1 MKSENISDL
10 ATALAKAQSEM
21 KDAVL
26 SKVNPHFKNKYA
38 DLPAVREAITAPLT
52 KNGIAVT
59 QTMDADENGRSY
71 IVTTL
76 MHTSGQWISGRTPI
90 LVEKTTM
97 QALGSGITCA
107 RRYALAAICGI
118 ASDEDDD
125 AEAADHSTKDAK
137 VEKNPPGITAFRQ
150 ESREFYK
157 ELYACTDYDQYIAFI
172 GQPNVKAFLKKVQT
186 EFAKDWLGD
195 GGDVKGIKEDMRIF
209 CERLKATKEPTE

>member
-1 MKSENISDL
+1 MKSEKIDAL
-10 ATALAKAQSEM
+10 AMALAKAQSEM

-26 SKVNPHFKNKYA
+26 CKVNPHFKNKYA

-52 KNGIAVT
+52 KHGIAVT

-97 QALGSGITCA
+97 QALGSGITYA

-125 AEAADHSTKDAK
+125 AEAADHSTNGAK
-137 VEKNPPGITAFRQ
+137 AEKNPPGITAFRQ
-150 ESREFYK
+150 ESRNFYR
-157 ELYACTDYDQYIAFI
+157 ELYACTTYDDYKIFVATKQATDFME
-172 GQPNVKAFLKKVQT
+172 KARSQFP
-186 EFAKDWLGD
+186 KDWEGD
-195 GGDVKGIKEDMRIF
+195 GADVKGIKEDMRIF
-209 CERLKATKEPTE
+209 CESLKKTEGKAA

>member
-1 MKSENISDL
+1 MKSEKIDAL
-10 ATALAKAQSEM
+10 AMALAKAQSEM

-26 SKVNPHFKNKYA
+26 CKVNPHFKNKYA

-52 KNGIAVT
+52 KHGIAVT

-97 QALGSGITCA
+97 QALGSGITYA

-125 AEAADHSTKDAK
+125 ANAADDTKK
-137 VEKNPPGITAFRQ
+137 TEKNPPGITAFRH

-157 ELYACTDYDQYIAFI
+157 EMYACTDYDQYIAFI
-172 GQPNVKAFLKKVQT
+172 GQPNVKAFLKKAQT
-186 EFAKDWLGD
+186 EFPKDWTGD
-195 GGDVKGIKEDMRIF
+195 GEDIKGIKEDMRIF
-209 CERLKATKEPTE
+209 CDNLKKTEGQAA

>member
-97 QALGSGITCA
+97 QALGSGITYA

-125 AEAADHSTKDAK
+125 GNGAGDPKITEAQLELLRRRLDASNSDVPNFCKYMKVDSLPNITQSKLKMAHDALDAK
-137 VEKNPPGITAFRQ
+137 EAP
-150 ESREFYK
+150 
-157 ELYACTDYDQYIAFI
+157 
-172 GQPNVKAFLKKVQT
+172 KK
-186 EFAKDWLGD
+186 
-195 GGDVKGIKEDMRIF
+195 
-209 CERLKATKEPTE
+209 